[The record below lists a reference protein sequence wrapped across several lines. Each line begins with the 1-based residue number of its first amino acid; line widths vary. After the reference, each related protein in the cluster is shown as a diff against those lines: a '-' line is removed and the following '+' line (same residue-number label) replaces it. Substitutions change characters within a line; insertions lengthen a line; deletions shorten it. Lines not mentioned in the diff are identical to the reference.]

1 MQEGYKPQGYYDYD
15 VSGRRANRLCHEGYT
30 YIKAQDYDDLILYFI
45 NKIKNKINID
55 H

>member
-30 YIKAQDYDDLILYFI
+30 YTMEREYADVILYCI
-45 NKIKNKINID
+45 NKIK
-55 H
+55 